1 MPIKQQQHQ
10 PELSEYRHSR
20 SQHRSEVTE
29 EHHGHGG
36 GRRHHSAS
44 SSTRYE
50 VTSTAV
56 RGGHGSG
63 SLTRN
68 GQHRDNYRRHERHP
82 SLETFKPNNAAVSG
96 RP

>member
-1 MPIKQQQHQ
+1 M
-10 PELSEYRHSR
+10 SEYRHSR
-20 SQHRSEVTE
+20 SQYRSEVSE
-29 EHHGHGG
+29 EHHS

-82 SLETFKPNNAAVSG
+82 SLETFKPNNAAAVSG

>member
-1 MPIKQQQHQ
+1 MPIEQQQ
-10 PELSEYRHSR
+10 PEVSEYRHSR

-82 SLETFKPNNAAVSG
+82 SLETFKPNNAAAAG

>member
-1 MPIKQQQHQ
+1 MPIKQQQQ
-10 PELSEYRHSR
+10 PEVSEYRHSR

-44 SSTRYE
+44 SSSTRYE

-68 GQHRDNYRRHERHP
+68 GQRDNYRRHERHP
-82 SLETFKPNNAAVSG
+82 SLETFKPS